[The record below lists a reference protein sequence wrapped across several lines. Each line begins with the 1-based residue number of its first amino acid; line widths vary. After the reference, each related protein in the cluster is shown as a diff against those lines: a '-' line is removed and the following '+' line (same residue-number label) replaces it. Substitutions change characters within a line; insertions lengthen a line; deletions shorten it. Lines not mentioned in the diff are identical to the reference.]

1 MPCPLTGPNYKM
13 LWTRPK
19 ITFHNHFQN
28 VWSCPEHFEHVQ
40 INLDTS
46 KIVLDLR
53 IEGQGINYV
62 IVKYCK
68 NINKIG

>member
-1 MPCPLTGPNYKM
+1 M

-19 ITFHNHFQN
+19 ETFHNHVQN

-40 INLDTS
+40 INLDAS

-53 IEGQGINYV
+53 IEEQGIKVWILQEV
-62 IVKYCK
+62 ISLRMQL
-68 NINKIG
+68 